1 MFETETFG
9 SGVEVSPDPPPPPP
23 PPPSDCAPALLLAA
37 TVLGSKIE
45 TRSAQLTY
53 ALI

>member
-9 SGVEVSPDPPPPPP
+9 LSLVQELKWALLP